1 MSPVRAPRPPRPA
14 TAAGCG
20 TPRRV
25 PGWQEAAVRMPSGR
39 QLWLPSARQFLR
51 QCRPVLR
58 CRSRRR
64 YRSGESSCGT
74 GRSRG
79 ARLNRR
85 VRIADDL
92 EQHSAGACRMNEEV
106 AVAARAGADAVAG
119 QANALGAK
127 PVEEGVN
134 SAEADRQVMR
144 SLAAL
149 GQEAADG
156 GILGGRFE
164 QFDARAAQR
173 EHGGLYLLVFD
184 RLFVRGGDA
193 ERCIESTRLSD
204 AAHRDSD
211 VIELGMIHQ
220 GLNAASGYGVRGS
233 TAPAG
238 WARRDESFDLGDQL
252 VYSFASGCHGTDN
265 RRQPDL
271 NSLPRPLLPERLH
284 GDDLPLGA
292 VRAVQIGL

>member
-1 MSPVRAPRPPRPA
+1 
-14 TAAGCG
+14 
-20 TPRRV
+20 
-25 PGWQEAAVRMPSGR
+25 MPSGR
-39 QLWLPSARQFLR
+39 QLWLPSARQSLR
-51 QCRPVLR
+51 QCRPARR

-64 YRSGESSCGT
+64 YRSAGSSCGT
-74 GRSRG
+74 GRLRG
-79 ARLNRR
+79 ARLRR
-85 VRIADDL
+85 ISDDL

-173 EHGGLYLLVFD
+173 EHGGLYLLVLD

-193 ERCIESTRLSD
+193 ERCIKSTRLSD

-211 VIELGMIHQ
+211 VIELGMFHQ
-220 GLNAASGYGVRGS
+220 GLHAASSYGLRGS
-233 TAPAG
+233 TSPAG
-238 WARRDESFDLGDQL
+238 WAGRDESFDLDDQF
-252 VYSFASGCHGTDN
+252 VYSFASGCHGTEN
-265 RRQPDL
+265 
-271 NSLPRPLLPERLH
+271 
-284 GDDLPLGA
+284 
-292 VRAVQIGL
+292 

>member
-14 TAAGCG
+14 TATCCG
-20 TPRRV
+20 APRQV
-25 PGWQEAAVRMPSGR
+25 PGWREAAVRMPSGR
-39 QLWLPSARQFLR
+39 QLWLPLARQVLR
-51 QCRPVLR
+51 QCRPARR

-64 YRSGESSCGT
+64 YRSAESSCGT
-74 GRSRG
+74 GRLRG
-79 ARLNRR
+79 ARLRR
-85 VRIADDL
+85 ISDDL

-164 QFDARAAQR
+164 
-173 EHGGLYLLVFD
+173 
-184 RLFVRGGDA
+184 
-193 ERCIESTRLSD
+193 
-204 AAHRDSD
+204 
-211 VIELGMIHQ
+211 
-220 GLNAASGYGVRGS
+220 
-233 TAPAG
+233 
-238 WARRDESFDLGDQL
+238 
-252 VYSFASGCHGTDN
+252 
-265 RRQPDL
+265 
-271 NSLPRPLLPERLH
+271 
-284 GDDLPLGA
+284 
-292 VRAVQIGL
+292 